1 MEILLFVGI
10 VLVILALLGFGGVIR
25 ALRGLAWV
33 LLAAAV
39 VLIVLSMVL

>member
-25 ALRGLAWV
+25 VLRRLAW
-33 LLAAAV
+33 LLLIAAA
-39 VLIVLSMVL
+39 VLIVLSFVL